1 MLIVNSNRAPQ
12 YSLFYLGAKVL
23 EICCDKHPPISLD
36 YIYKEM
42 AAEIQNLGLDY
53 FYLTLD
59 WLFLI
64 GKITYTDGGVAVI

>member
-1 MLIVNSNRAPQ
+1 MLIVNCNREPQ

-23 EICCDKHPPISLD
+23 EICGDKCTLISID
-36 YIYKEM
+36 IIYKELV
-42 AAEIQNLGLDY
+42 AKIKNLGVDY

-64 GKITYTDGGVAVI
+64 GKIEYASGEITIK